1 MKTPEEY
8 LQEQVVLPEHRTAP
22 AQESLEQEFI
32 RRYVDP
38 GQDLPQP
45 GERQES
51 HRQMPA
57 SREEDGPAEPKG
69 VAEEHGQGVDEQPA
83 ASAQQDETEEGKSPG
98 GSRRDG
104 GVQTPEVREDEPGAG
119 SGAVQLVG
127 FSLKGQEYTLPITDV
142 HEVIRRMEPT
152 RLPTAPAH
160 ILGMI
165 NLRGKI
171 TPVID
176 LGLLL
181 GKETDAAQ
189 CAFIVVCRCRD
200 LQIGLLVDRM
210 TTMHNVAADQ
220 VEWSV
225 EAHLGGDNL
234 YLAGLIKYEGN
245 LTGII
250 ALDRLV
256 EAVLDT
262 Q

>member
-38 GQDLPQP
+38 EQGPPRYEEQQQASYPQK
-45 GERQES
+45 
-51 HRQMPA
+51 PA
-57 SREEDGPAEPKG
+57 PKEEDGPAEPESAA
-69 VAEEHGQGVDEQPA
+69 AEHAQGRGEQPA
-83 ASAQQDETEEGKSPG
+83 GAAGQEETKEGVLPGHSGREAMQPAEVPEEE
-98 GSRRDG
+98 
-104 GVQTPEVREDEPGAG
+104 TMAEA
-119 SGAVQLVG
+119 GAVQLVG
-127 FSLKGQEYTLPITDV
+127 FSLQGQEYTLPITDV
-142 HEVIRRMEPT
+142 HEVIRKMEPT
-152 RLPTAPAH
+152 RLPTAPSF

-200 LQIGLLVDRM
+200 LQLGLLVERM

-250 ALDRLV
+250 ALDKLV
-256 EAVLDT
+256 ETVIEA

>member
-38 GQDLPQP
+38 GQDLPRP
-45 GERQES
+45 GEQQDS
-51 HRQMPA
+51 HRQKPA
-57 SREEDGPAEPKG
+57 PGEEDGPVEPKG
-69 VAEEHGQGVDEQPA
+69 IAEEPAQGGGEQQA
-83 ASAQQDETEEGKSPG
+83 ATEKTDETEEGKSPG
-98 GSRRDG
+98 VSRRDA
-104 GVQTPEVREDEPGAG
+104 VQTPELREGEPGAD
-119 SGAVQLVG
+119 SDAVQLVG

-256 EAVLDT
+256 EAVLET